1 MKSFLLITV
10 LGVLLLGSGC
20 ETPSYSGS
28 GPFRAVQPQ
37 VRTVSGDQKT
47 VFYAAQ
53 KALKRMDF
61 VLTRTRLARGQ
72 VEGISNL
79 RDTVVFGA
87 ARQFELKVTLADLGA
102 NQTEVAVRLFEQSE
116 ADFKGGASNRALAEH
131 GLYDSFFANLEQLL
145 KESAKDGET
154 TTP

>member
-1 MKSFLLITV
+1 MKSTLLIAV
-10 LGVLLLGSGC
+10 FGVLLLGSGC
-20 ETPSYSGS
+20 ETPSYTGS
-28 GPFRAVQPQ
+28 GPFRSVQPQ
-37 VRTVSGDQKT
+37 VRTVDGDQKS
-47 VFYAAQ
+47 VFYATQ

-61 VLTRTRLARGQ
+61 VLTRTRLAKGQ

-87 ARQFELKVTLADLGA
+87 ARQFELKITLTDLGGS
-102 NQTEVAVRLFEQSE
+102 QTEVSVRLFEQSE

-145 KESAKDGET
+145 KEAAREHKA